1 MDLKKFFDSLSP
13 IAMGNPIGLEVI
25 FWRMI
30 AALGFA
36 LIIGG
41 VSYIAYSGREFEKS
55 NLHAQILVTLV
66 SAMVINVIGDNFAR
80 AIGLFGAMS
89 FIRFRTTL
97 RDTKDTAIFFF
108 SVAVGMSTG
117 LGFFELSMIAMLI
130 ILPLLFALKYIPLFK
145 MEITEIELVCA
156 DNPAMDSVR
165 EYLKT
170 LKEKLTLVEVKVAKF
185 QLVFHYSH
193 AADKAFALAEK
204 IKTANPETVTNFN
217 VKKVQ

>member
-66 SAMVINVIGDNFAR
+66 AAMVINVIGDSFAR
-80 AIGLFGAMS
+80 AVGLFGAMS

-108 SVAVGMSTG
+108 SVAIGMSTG

-130 ILPLLFALKYIPLFK
+130 ILPLLFALKYIPVFK
-145 MEITEIELVCA
+145 MEISEIELVCS
-156 DNPAMDSVR
+156 DNDAMNAVR

-170 LKEKLTLVEVKVAKF
+170 LKVKLTLAEVKIGKL
-185 QLVFHYSH
+185 QLVFHYPYS
-193 AADKAFALAEK
+193 AEKAYILAEQ
-204 IKTANPETVTNFN
+204 IKKDNAEIITNYN
-217 VKKVQ
+217 VKKIQ

>member
-1 MDLKKFFDSLSP
+1 MGLKELLDSLSP
-13 IAMGNPIGLEVI
+13 IAMGNPIGIEVI

-30 AALGFA
+30 VALGFA

-41 VSYIAYSGREFEKS
+41 VSYIAYSGHEFERS

-108 SVAVGMSTG
+108 SVAVGMATG
-117 LGFFELSMIAMLI
+117 LGFFELALISMMIV
-130 ILPLLFALKYIPLFK
+130 LPLLIGLKYLPLFK
-145 MEITEIELVCA
+145 TELTQIEFNCKDYESLKLVKDYIQKQKVKFTPTEIRENKFRLVYHVSM
-156 DNPAMDSVR
+156 PV
-165 EYLKT
+165 
-170 LKEKLTLVEVKVAKF
+170 
-185 QLVFHYSH
+185 
-193 AADKAFALAEK
+193 DKAFPLAEK
-204 IKTANPETVTNFN
+204 AKSDNPELIVDFE
-217 VKKVQ
+217 VSRVE